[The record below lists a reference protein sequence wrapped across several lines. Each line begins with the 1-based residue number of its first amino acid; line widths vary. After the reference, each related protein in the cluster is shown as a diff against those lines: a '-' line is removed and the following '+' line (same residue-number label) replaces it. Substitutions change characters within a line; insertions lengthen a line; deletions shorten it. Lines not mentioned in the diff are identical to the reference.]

1 MGTFRQDENFW
12 KSIEVAEEFKGVK
25 EVEMTVEEVREEIA
39 YEESLGVNTLLQNL
53 MALKDE
59 KVIVKAIEDADG
71 TMFQSD
77 VVEKT
82 GFSKVKVSRILDKL
96 EGRQVLERK
105 RRGMTN
111 VVVLR

>member
-59 KVIVKAIEDADG
+59 KVIVFKVINSEGKLVDYKIRNEQG
-71 TMFQSD
+71 ID
-77 VVEKT
+77 VQ
-82 GFSKVKVSRILDKL
+82 L
-96 EGRQVLERK
+96 
-105 RRGMTN
+105 
-111 VVVLR
+111 